1 MPKVSRRPR
10 GRPHKSSST
19 PRAQELPSSSAIVV
33 SSAGGSPSLPAV
45 VPSTSS
51 LDPLPAIPSPIV
63 AFSSAHDLSF
73 SQLLRLVRAQ
83 VRAELAS
90 TLSLSSSVLSPAQPL
105 VSSSLTVEPSASVVV
120 SSTSPLSS
128 VLTPGQPSAV
138 AMSSQA
144 TVPPPQPSSSAP
156 SSIPSGLLAFLSLA
170 CFMCVLTS
178 VCFFCQLSFAHV
190 FCWLP
195 ADHVLIHVCL
205 ILKPALTVVSVCI
218 LPTRPGCFS
227 CVEVIHRRLQNFNI
241 TRALINYSL

>member
-1 MPKVSRRPR
+1 MMPKVSQRPR
-10 GRPHKSSST
+10 GRPRKSSST
-19 PRAQELPSSSAIVV
+19 PRAQELPSSSAVVV

-51 LDPLPAIPSPIV
+51 LDPLPAVPAPIV

-90 TLSLSSSVLSPAQPL
+90 TLSSSSSVLSPAQPL
-105 VSSSLTVEPSASVVV
+105 VSSSSTVQPSASVVV
-120 SSTSPLSS
+120 SSTPPLSS

-156 SSIPSGLLAFLSLA
+156 SSIPSGLPAFLSLA
-170 CFMCVLTS
+170 CFICVLSS
-178 VCFFCQLSFAHV
+178 VCFSVSFCLRMCFVGS
-190 FCWLP
+190 L
-195 ADHVLIHVCL
+195 LIMFLFMYV
-205 ILKPALTVVSVCI
+205 
-218 LPTRPGCFS
+218 
-227 CVEVIHRRLQNFNI
+227 
-241 TRALINYSL
+241 